1 MAADIVTD
9 GDTSHAACPH
19 DHSFAGDEAR
29 TSHLEVPLGK
39 SQSAIS
45 DHTRV
50 LTQTGLTAGRSAG
63 QVDLVARRVRPASP
77 PSGRCPAARRRP
89 QRVFG
94 QVTMLRWRRTSCGP
108 DSGGQR
114 QRRNEQYRRD
124 VDAQHLD
131 DARQRGLLSDEGL
144 IARAPGFPG
153 AGYQM
158 ENGASA
164 QGTR

>member
-19 DHSFAGDEAR
+19 DHSFAGGEAR

-45 DHTRV
+45 DHTWV
-50 LTQTGLTAGRSAG
+50 LTQTGLTAGRSAR
-63 QVDLVARRVRPASP
+63 QVDLVVRRVRPASP

-108 DSGGQR
+108 GSGSASAGTSGSGGMWTR
-114 QRRNEQYRRD
+114 SIFT
-124 VDAQHLD
+124 AH
-131 DARQRGLLSDEGL
+131 
-144 IARAPGFPG
+144 
-153 AGYQM
+153 
-158 ENGASA
+158 ASA
-164 QGTR
+164 GSSVMSS